1 MDSLP
6 ASIAAAVAAAAAKA
20 TQAIKSSGTTSSK
33 PILIQLP
40 SDDGSNK
47 HELENENGEPKR
59 RKRSRW
65 GDTGNATV
73 APGLPTAITSNM
85 SKDQIDLYALH
96 IRIQEIGRKLR
107 LGNYV
112 PPDSERSPSPEP
124 VYNAEG
130 KRINTREQRYRK
142 RLEDERHRLV
152 QQALSKDPNY
162 EPPSDYR
169 KPSRLRTKY
178 FIPAKD
184 YPEINFI
191 GQLIGPRG
199 NTLKKMEEYS
209 AAKISIRGKGSIK
222 DGRTSD
228 TSHIAGAEEELHC
241 LVTGETQE
249 QLDKAVEQI
258 KRIIKDATT
267 IPEVQNELKQRQ
279 LRELA
284 ELNGTLRDDSTI
296 VCANCGTMGHRRA
309 ACPEEVSVTN
319 SLVCSYCQGVG
330 HTQRDCRMKR
340 GPPGNNDYRP
350 PPRGDTHLN
359 EEYNSLMAELGEGE
373 PRHSGRSSHHG
384 PPPPHFRNTRRHPM
398 SGGGDAAPPWRPGP
412 GPDSRMD
419 HLDSYDSPYR
429 RGPRPDSRMDH
440 PDGYDSSYRRGPR
453 PDSRT
458 DHPDG
463 YDSPYRRGSRRR
475 ERGGYRGRGRYGQ
488 GPGRYPRHDEP
499 LSPVAPSHPWQ
510 MPPNPTVPPPMPD
523 YPGVFYPPPFL
534 PGFPY
539 PPPIPGTGGGDGTN
553 YSHPMP
559 PPPPG
564 TYLPPP
570 LSSYGPPP
578 PPPSSEPPP
587 PPPPEDVAPPPP
599 PPSC

>member
-6 ASIAAAVAAAAAKA
+6 ASIATAVAAAAAKA

-40 SDDGSNK
+40 NDDGTTK
-47 HELENENGEPKR
+47 HALENQEGEPKR

-65 GDTGNATV
+65 GDTGSATV

-96 IRIQEIGRKLR
+96 VRIQEIGRKLR

-152 QQALSKDPNY
+152 QQASSKDPNY

-184 YPEINFI
+184 HPEINFI

-209 AAKISIRGKGSIK
+209 GAKISIRGKGSIK

-249 QLDKAVEQI
+249 QLDRAVERI
-258 KRIIKDATT
+258 KKIIKDATT

-330 HTQRDCRMKR
+330 HTQRDCRMRR
-340 GPPGNNDYRP
+340 GPPGNNDHRP

-359 EEYNSLMAELGEGE
+359 DEYNSLMAELGEEE
-373 PRHSGRSSHHG
+373 PRHSGRPSHHG
-384 PPPPHFRNTRRHPM
+384 PPPPHFRNNHRHPM
-398 SGGGDAAPPWRPGP
+398 GGGGDAPPPPWGHGH
-412 GPDSRMD
+412 GPDSRMN
-419 HLDSYDSPYR
+419 HS
-429 RGPRPDSRMDH
+429 
-440 PDGYDSSYRRGPR
+440 DGYDSSYRRGPR
-453 PDSRT
+453 SDSRM
-458 DHPDG
+458 DHPDS
-463 YDSPYRRGSRRR
+463 YDSGYRRGPRRR
-475 ERGGYRGRGRYGQ
+475 ERGGYRGRGRYGH
-488 GPGRYPRHDEP
+488 GPSRYPRHEEP
-499 LSPVAPSHPWQ
+499 LSPAAPSHPWQ
-510 MPPNPTVPPPMPD
+510 MPPNPSAPPPMPMPMPD
-523 YPGVFYPPPFL
+523 YSAGVFYPPPLL

-539 PPPIPGTGGGDGTN
+539 PPPMPGTGGGEGTN
-553 YSHPMP
+553 YSHPIP

-564 TYLPPP
+564 TFL
-570 LSSYGPPP
+570 PP
-578 PPPSSEPPP
+578 PPPSNELPP
-587 PPPPEDVAPPPP
+587 PPPPEDAAPPPP
-599 PPSC
+599 PPPPGN